1 MKLGL
6 IAGNG
11 RFPFL
16 LLDAARAQG
25 FAVTV
30 AAIREETDPEIN
42 HRGAVDEKISVHW
55 LSLGELSRLIE
66 TFHKEGVSMAVM
78 AGQVKHKQI
87 FSSIRPDWRLAK
99 LLLNLRTRNTDMLLG
114 AVAKVLGDEGI
125 ELISSTSFLE
135 PLLAQEGVLTS
146 RAPDEEERKN
156 IEYGLNVARSVA
168 GFDIGQTVVVAAQAC
183 VAVEAMEGTDAAIE
197 RAGALMRTPRR
208 RRLHAHYP
216 DDKDLSDTL
225 QRRLTVVKVAKPK
238 QDMRFDVP
246 VIGIRT
252 METMF
257 AAGASCLS
265 VEAGTDAAL
274 RSRCAPR
281 ARQRGRHCHV
291 AVPRMTELASL
302 YCTILANSPVFSF
315 HLFRRSYVKRSAFV
329 LHSRGSCAR
338 GWIRHCPCSRS
349 DDAQPPA
356 GGAHLYPS
364 LAGRLPDRPGQL
376 PRQVGG
382 ALLLPQGHDPGMHH
396 RSPQLPARPI
406 EVSKPLNAVIVGVSV
421 DTPDS
426 HKQFCTKEGLTFR
439 LLADPEHKVVD
450 EYGSLGH
457 FGAMTIAQR
466 NTFLIDPEGK
476 IVKVWTKVDPSHHSE
491 EVLQQLA
498 ELKK

>member
-30 AAIREETDPEIN
+30 AAIRQETDPEIN

-55 LSLGELSRLIE
+55 LSLGELSRLIDI
-66 TFHKEGVSMAVM
+66 FHREGVSMAVM

-125 ELISSTSFLE
+125 ELISSTAFLE
-135 PLLAQEGVLTS
+135 PLLAQEGVLTK

-156 IEYGLNVARSVA
+156 IEYGLGVARSVA

-197 RAGALMRTPRR
+197 RAGALMRS
-208 RRLHAHYP
+208 LEA
-216 DDKDLSDTL
+216 DDATL
-225 QRRLTVVKVAKPK
+225 QPGDEGPSPATTTLERRLTVVKVAKPR

-252 METMF
+252 IEVMI

-265 VEAGTDAAL
+265 VEAGRTLLFDRETLLERASEAGIAIVAA
-274 RSRCAPR
+274 
-281 ARQRGRHCHV
+281 
-291 AVPRMTELASL
+291 
-302 YCTILANSPVFSF
+302 
-315 HLFRRSYVKRSAFV
+315 
-329 LHSRGSCAR
+329 
-338 GWIRHCPCSRS
+338 
-349 DDAQPPA
+349 
-356 GGAHLYPS
+356 
-364 LAGRLPDRPGQL
+364 PG
-376 PRQVGG
+376 
-382 ALLLPQGHDPGMHH
+382 
-396 RSPQLPARPI
+396 
-406 EVSKPLNAVIVGVSV
+406 
-421 DTPDS
+421 
-426 HKQFCTKEGLTFR
+426 
-439 LLADPEHKVVD
+439 
-450 EYGSLGH
+450 
-457 FGAMTIAQR
+457 
-466 NTFLIDPEGK
+466 
-476 IVKVWTKVDPSHHSE
+476 
-491 EVLQQLA
+491 
-498 ELKK
+498 